1 MKRIINSLCLL
12 FLFPLANVAQEV
24 NAVYAENTFENTRVV
39 VGHSIETLQEGDLDF
54 LISHK
59 FGRVNQG
66 AYEFFGLD
74 QAIIRLG
81 FDYGIKQWLNVGVG
95 RSSLNKMLDG
105 FIKVKFLQQQTGA
118 KNIPVSITGIST
130 IAYNTLKNFNELE
143 PLVWQNRLSYC
154 HQIMVARQ
162 FNERLSIQVAP
173 SLCHYNLVDT
183 RQLSNDVFSVGI
195 AGKYQLLKAMAFKF
209 EYIYT
214 FENQLLDSRTN
225 SLALGFDF
233 DTGSHV
239 FQTHLSNSGGL
250 IESAFIGDT
259 TGKWLKGDVHLGF
272 TISRVFRLKG
282 RRY

>member
-1 MKRIINSLCLL
+1 MRLVMYIFCV
-12 FLFPLANVAQEV
+12 FLPLSNVAQDTQTIF
-24 NAVYAENTFENTRVV
+24 ADNTFENTRVV
-39 VGHSIETLQEGDLDF
+39 VGHSVETMKEGDLDF

-59 FGRVNQG
+59 FGRISQG

-81 FDYGIKQWLNVGVG
+81 FDYGIKNWINVGVG
-95 RSSLNKMLDG
+95 RSSLDKMFDG
-105 FIKVKFLQQQTGA
+105 FVKIRFLQQQKGD
-118 KNIPVSITGIST
+118 KNIPVTITGIST
-130 IAYNTLKNFNELE
+130 MAYNSLKNFNELE

-154 HQIMVARQ
+154 HQIMIARQ
-162 FNERLSIQVAP
+162 FNQRLSLQIAP

-183 RQLSNDVFSVGI
+183 RDLANDVFSIGI
-195 AGKYQLLKAMAFKF
+195 AGKYQIFKAMAFKF

-214 FENQLLDSRTN
+214 LNNQLDETKTN

-250 IESAFIGDT
+250 IESAFIGNT
-259 TGKWLKGDVHLGF
+259 TGSWIEGDIHLGF
-272 TISRVFRLKG
+272 TISRVFRIKG

>member
-1 MKRIINSLCLL
+1 MYIFCV
-12 FLFPLANVAQEV
+12 FLPLSNVAQDTQTIF
-24 NAVYAENTFENTRVV
+24 ADNTFENTRVV
-39 VGHSIETLQEGDLDF
+39 VGHSVETMKEGDLDF

-59 FGRVNQG
+59 FGRISQG

-81 FDYGIKQWLNVGVG
+81 FDYGIKNWINVGVG
-95 RSSLNKMLDG
+95 RSSLDKMFDG
-105 FIKVKFLQQQTGA
+105 FVKIRFLQQQKGD
-118 KNIPVSITGIST
+118 KNIPVTITGIST
-130 IAYNTLKNFNELE
+130 MAYNSLKNFNELE

-154 HQIMVARQ
+154 HQIMIARQ
-162 FNERLSIQVAP
+162 FNQRLSLQIAP

-183 RQLSNDVFSVGI
+183 RDLANDVFSIGI
-195 AGKYQLLKAMAFKF
+195 AGKYQIFKAMAFKF

-214 FENQLLDSRTN
+214 LNNQLDETKTN

-250 IESAFIGDT
+250 IESAFIGNT
-259 TGKWLKGDVHLGF
+259 TGSWIEGDIHLGF
-272 TISRVFRLKG
+272 TISRVFRIKG